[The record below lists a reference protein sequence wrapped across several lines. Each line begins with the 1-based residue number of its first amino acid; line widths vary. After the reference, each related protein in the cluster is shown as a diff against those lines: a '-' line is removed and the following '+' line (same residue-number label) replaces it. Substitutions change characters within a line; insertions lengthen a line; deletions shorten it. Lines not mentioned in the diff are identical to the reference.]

1 MPFRDVGDARELCR
15 PFKTNVLGPWLSC
28 KQCCPICCKRSSG
41 HILNVIS
48 MDGIITMPG
57 IAFHHGSKFAREG
70 ISENLGKRGG
80 SFVNQVMVVELRDQK
95 RQRLQC

>member
-1 MPFRDVGDARELCR
+1 MPFLDVGDARELCR
-15 PFKTNVLGPWLSC
+15 QFKMNVLGRWLSC